1 MDCVNTKRS
10 YERDTGREHVQHGFT
25 GFPKRFTSLDLGESL
40 YVQIQGRK
48 TLLHYEING
57 NWLSMPINIQLS
69 LIS

>member
-57 NWLSMPINIQLS
+57 N
-69 LIS
+69 